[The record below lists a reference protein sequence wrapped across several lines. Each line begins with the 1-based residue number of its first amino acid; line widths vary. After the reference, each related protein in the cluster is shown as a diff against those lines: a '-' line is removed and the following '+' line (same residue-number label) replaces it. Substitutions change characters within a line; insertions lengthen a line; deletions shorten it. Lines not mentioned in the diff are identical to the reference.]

1 MGPGTIDGNAEAEAW
16 NGLMDLASTGGNAA
30 SAADVAGGPA
40 GPVPVIPLSGTLY
53 GMPKLVGTLASFPRL
68 ALAAAISL

>member
-1 MGPGTIDGNAEAEAW
+1 
-16 NGLMDLASTGGNAA
+16 MDLASIGGNAV
-30 SAADVAGGPA
+30 SATDVAEGPA

-53 GMPKLVGTLASFPRL
+53 GVPKLVGRLASFPRL